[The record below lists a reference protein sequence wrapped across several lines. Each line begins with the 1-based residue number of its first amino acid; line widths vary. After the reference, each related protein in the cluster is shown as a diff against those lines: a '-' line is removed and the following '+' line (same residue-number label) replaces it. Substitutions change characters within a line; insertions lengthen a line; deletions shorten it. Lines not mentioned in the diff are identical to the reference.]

1 MNNKIFFPILI
12 TGILT
17 FVLYQFTSIV
27 PPASVKAKLAAEAKP
42 KPANLNFDTILGE
55 LYAKMKPADI
65 NNVKQLYLNLDAP
78 NANKA
83 SIYKQLSSFWLGA
96 NVYEPYVAAE
106 SKLAQL
112 DSSEKNLTFVAQS
125 VLERLLVLNN
135 TKYSSWLALE
145 AQTLFKKALAA
156 NPNNDSSK
164 VGLGA
169 TYMFGNNENPME
181 GILKVKAVA
190 DADSTN
196 IFAQY
201 ILGVGNSINGMTD
214 KAIDRFNKVLQ
225 IDPKHVNALLRLG
238 SIYAD
243 KGDVKTAKE
252 TYKKLL
258 PLAANKEQ
266 VAELEKIISSLKN

>member
-1 MNNKIFFPILI
+1 MSNKIIFPILATAFI
-12 TGILT
+12 TFL
-17 FVLYQFTSIV
+17 LYQFTSIV
-27 PPASVKAKLAAEAKP
+27 PPAKLKAKMAMEATP
-42 KPANLNFDTILGE
+42 KVAKITLDTILAE
-55 LYAKMKPADI
+55 LYAKMKPTDV

-83 SIYKQLSSFWLGA
+83 SIYKQLSNFWLSA
-96 NVYEPYVAAE
+96 NLYEPYVAAE

-112 DSSEKNLTFVAQS
+112 DSSENNLTFVAHS

-135 TKYSSWLALE
+135 TRYSNWLAQE
-145 AQTLFKKALAA
+145 AQTLFNKALVA
-156 NPNNDSSK
+156 NPNNDSTN

-169 TYMFGNNENPME
+169 TYMFGNNQNPME
-181 GILKVKAVA
+181 GILKVKTVA
-190 DADSTN
+190 DKDSSN

-214 KAIDRFNKVLQ
+214 KAIDRFNNVLKLN
-225 IDPKHVNALLRLG
+225 PKHVNALLRLG
-238 SIYAD
+238 GIYAD
-243 KGDVKTAKE
+243 KGDVKNAKE